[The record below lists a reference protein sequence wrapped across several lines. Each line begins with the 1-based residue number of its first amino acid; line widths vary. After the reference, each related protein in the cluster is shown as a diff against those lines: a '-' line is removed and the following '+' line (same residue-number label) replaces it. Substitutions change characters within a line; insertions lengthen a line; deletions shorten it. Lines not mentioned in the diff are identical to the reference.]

1 MKNLK
6 KVLAL
11 VVVFSMMLS
20 TVAFAAFPDVAEDAD
35 YANAVNT
42 IAALGIVGG
51 DDQGNFNPDNTITRA
66 EFTKMICE
74 AQAIKGDAA
83 KGATIFTDVAADHWA
98 SGYIN
103 MAVGQ
108 NIINGMGDGTFA
120 PESPVTYEQAIKM
133 IVVALGYEPMAA
145 DRGGYPTGY
154 MVVAQSIGVTKGVKA
169 PAQTDAA
176 KRSLI
181 AELIYNAL
189 DVPMMEQTGFGSD
202 KTFEIMDGS
211 KNKDRVTLL
220 SSKFD
225 VVKLAGVVTANDKV
239 NILTGSEPAEGKF
252 NFRVYNNF
260 KTTNEDFVFNAD
272 EKTAGYAAKN
282 GLLVGDT
289 DVADLLGKKAVIF
302 VQEDGND
309 YVAIAAIAD
318 GASKSVEIAL
328 SDIDTGDRTNI
339 ANAGKNTIAYFADD
353 AKNSVKLDIL
363 DEGTNKLSILWNNV
377 NSATYDLAYL
387 KAAAAT
393 RSAKVTLSD
402 WNDDDIYD
410 VIAVE
415 EYKHYV
421 VEDINEATL
430 RINKRFRLDAE
441 EVEYAIT
448 IKDVDGNDVAFE
460 DIKIGDVL
468 AVISDN
474 ITTPYNPSKYIDI
487 VVLGANVVEG
497 TVTAWDANNAS
508 GKKATIGETV
518 YTVSNEYTDGKI
530 NIAAEGA
537 FYLDINGNIFDFDGT
552 KASSGNLG
560 IILKVAVATGGVDA
574 SVAQV
579 KMLNKDGQVVV
590 YNIAETVKIR
600 NASDEPKP
608 FKRTDNITADNFA
621 SGFAGGTV
629 DTDSNPATVV
639 TIGDYL
645 EELFGA
651 DATKGA
657 GIAGRVVQYKANAN
671 GEITELT
678 PQGVSER
685 FTVTDAA
692 GEYYNANTM
701 KLGAG
706 RFDSN
711 TVVFSLNNDLTKS
724 KVVGVDTLVDD
735 AQYSAII
742 VEEHDVDEAIA
753 AILYDGGNA
762 IGSSVEGWAVVTGV
776 AKTTANGEE
785 AYNITLVENS
795 IDEEKA
801 ILVTEDTLLADEFE
815 DDLGNSVYGSA
826 TATSIVG
833 DADFG
838 IGSVLLY
845 TADEAGNAVVIAP
858 IANVVNNEFVAI
870 GSIDLAYGDE
880 YGTGSDKTKFRSGIS
895 NADFDKNEVYTTGG
909 TIEIE
914 SATNE
919 YRVNNANSRKVMIDV
934 GSYAGG
940 NVVDPEDGKGN
951 AFLARYVDG
960 DVVDVISID
969 ARVSNAAPAAIAD
982 FAKATLAIADPA
994 GYAVNVTKKSHNVYD
1009 VEIETTAAVAEH
1021 GQNGSADP
1029 ALQGKWVGVKIDA
1042 PATAAYA
1049 KGTFGGTAYT
1059 DNDILTDG
1067 FAAFYVNAAAAT
1079 KTKVATLTFY
1089 DASNNALSAE
1099 MTLNIDFSDV
1109 VVAP

>member
-20 TVAFAAFPDVAEDAD
+20 TVAFAAFPDVNEDAD

-154 MVVAQSIGVTKGVKA
+154 MVVAQSTGVTKGVSA

-189 DVPMMEQTGFGSD
+189 DVPMMEQTGFGSE
-202 KTFEIMDGS
+202 KTFSIMDGTN
-211 KNKDRVTLL
+211 NKERVTLL
-220 SSKFD
+220 TSKFD
-225 VVKLAGVVTANDKV
+225 VVKLGGVVTGNDKAYLV
-239 NILTGSEPAEGKF
+239 GSSDPAEDTIR
-252 NFRVYNNF
+252 FRVYNNY
-260 KTTNEDFVFNAD
+260 KTTNKEFTITGDYLD
-272 EKTAGYAAKN
+272 YTKGI
-282 GLLVGDT
+282 GVGDT

-302 VQEDGND
+302 VQEDGNK
-309 YVAIAAIAD
+309 YVAIAAVAD

-353 AKNSVKLDIL
+353 AKNSVKLDVV
-363 DEGTNKLSILWNNV
+363 DNPSILWNNV
-377 NSATYDLAYL
+377 NDSTTYNLAYL

-393 RSAKVTLSD
+393 RAAKVTLSD
-402 WNDDDIYD
+402 WNDDDRYD
-410 VIAVE
+410 MIAVE

-421 VEDINEATL
+421 VEDINENTL

-441 EVEYAIT
+441 EVEYDIT

-460 DIKIGDVL
+460 DIKLGDVL

-474 ITTPYNPSKYIDI
+474 VTTPYNPTKYIDI
-487 VVLGANVVEG
+487 VVLGESVVEG

-508 GKKATIGETV
+508 GKKATIGDAV

-530 NIAAEGA
+530 NIASEGA
-537 FYLDINGNIFDFDGT
+537 FYLDINGRIFDFDGT
-552 KASSGNLG
+552 KAASGNLG
-560 IILKVAVATGGVDA
+560 IILVAKVASGGVDED
-574 SVAQV
+574 VCQI
-579 KMLNKDGQVVV
+579 KMLNKDGQAVV
-590 YNIAETVKIR
+590 YNIAETVKVRDKNDELKSYKRGTTYNIMDDLDATSFDITG
-600 NASDEPKP
+600 ASNGVK
-608 FKRTDNITADNFA
+608 
-621 SGFAGGTV
+621 
-629 DTDSNPATVV
+629 
-639 TIGDYL
+639 IGDYL
-645 EELFGA
+645 EDIFGTP
-651 DATKGA
+651 ATKGA
-657 GIAGRVVQYKANAN
+657 AIAGRVVQYKANAS

-685 FTVTDAA
+685 FTVADVANA
-692 GEYYNANTM
+692 YYNANTM

-706 RFDSN
+706 RFDNS
-711 TVVFSLNNDLTKS
+711 TVVFSLNSDLEKS

-735 AQYSAII
+735 AKYSAIV

-762 IGSSVEGWAVVTGV
+762 IGSSVDGWAVVTGV
-776 AKTTANGEE
+776 AKTTDANGDE
-785 AYNITLVENS
+785 AYNITLVENG

-801 ILVTEDTLLADEFE
+801 ILVTEDTLLADEFK
-815 DDLGNSVYGSA
+815 DGLDNSVYGSE

-845 TADEAGNAVVIAP
+845 TADEAGNAIVIAP
-858 IANVVNNEFVAI
+858 IANVVNNGFVAI
-870 GSIDLAYGDE
+870 GSIDLAFGDA
-880 YGTGSDKTKFRSGIS
+880 YGTGSDATKFKAGIS
-895 NADFDKNEVYTTGG
+895 NKEFDKNEIYTTGG

-940 NVVDPEDGKGN
+940 KVVDPEDGEGN

-969 ARVSNAAPAAIAD
+969 ARVDIPAVLASKSTGTHYGKTVAEIGSFVVNQNGKDIYVTGTAKAIDYSAAGYDAAPAYYAILNLD
-982 FAKATLAIADPA
+982 GLGTATVLTEKNGGGFVDKTAFVDN
-994 GYAVNVTKKSHNVYD
+994 GNMDYLVSLVLGN
-1009 VEIETTAAVAEH
+1009 TTAKIDVDGEIYTINFNGVVAE
-1021 GQNGSADP
+1021 
-1029 ALQGKWVGVKIDA
+1029 
-1042 PATAAYA
+1042 
-1049 KGTFGGTAYT
+1049 
-1059 DNDILTDG
+1059 
-1067 FAAFYVNAAAAT
+1067 
-1079 KTKVATLTFY
+1079 
-1089 DASNNALSAE
+1089 
-1099 MTLNIDFSDV
+1099 
-1109 VVAP
+1109 